1 MYTLTLAQTETYQ
14 PGGGDAAVAIG
25 GALLYFVLLA
35 VLIAAMWKI
44 FAKAGK
50 PGWACLVPFYNLIVL
65 LEIVGRPLW
74 WIVMLLIPFVNLVFV
89 FIIAID
95 LAKSFGKGTGFAMGL
110 IFLSPIFYPILGFGS
125 ARCHGPAAAAA

>member
-1 MYTLTLAQTETYQ
+1 
-14 PGGGDAAVAIG
+14 
-25 GALLYFVLLA
+25 
-35 VLIAAMWKI
+35 MWKI

-110 IFLSPIFYPILGFGS
+110 IFLSPIFYLILGFGS
-125 ARCHGPAAAAA
+125 ARYHGPAAAAA

>member
-1 MYTLTLAQTETYQ
+1 MYNLLLAQTETYE
-14 PGGGDAAVAIG
+14 PGAAEAAIG
-25 GALLYFVLLA
+25 LVGGLLYL
-35 VLIAAMWKI
+35 VLIVVLVAAMWKI
-44 FAKAGK
+44 FTKAGK
-50 PGWACLVPFYNLIVL
+50 PGWASIVPFYNIIVL

-74 WIVMLLIPFVNLVFV
+74 WIVMLLIPLVNLVFV

-125 ARCHGPAAAAA
+125 ARYQGPAAATA